1 MSINKKWKRIDL
13 DLCPLCSEYPET
25 ILHLLSCKQQDITT
39 LRISL
44 SQNFFRI
51 LNESNTQRQ
60 MIAHWKDIFHNMTHQ
75 VPITTPKLTM
85 NPISWTLIQA
95 HQSQSK
101 IGWGSF
107 VIGLISKKWSHIQ
120 QKHYNDN
127 PKDGENIYRWKRM
140 VIRLF
145 MDLFRELWQLRCKFI
160 HAETTMTARE
170 MLSHRTLQLYLEN
183 KQHTHL
189 LPAID
194 RHLLDKEE
202 KYFRSAT
209 KESLELWESR
219 IKQALKKM
227 DIHEKNQP
235 CIPFA
240 PIVTDRQ
247 VERAHIV
254 IQKYNET
261 DMTAR
266 LQVLDNFI
274 RRARQLKRKHKIMN
288 ADPTWNKRLR
298 LTHTG
303 KIPQK

>member
-1 MSINKKWKRIDL
+1 
-13 DLCPLCSEYPET
+13 
-25 ILHLLSCKQQDITT
+25 
-39 LRISL
+39 
-44 SQNFFRI
+44 
-51 LNESNTQRQ
+51 
-60 MIAHWKDIFHNMTHQ
+60 
-75 VPITTPKLTM
+75 
-85 NPISWTLIQA
+85 
-95 HQSQSK
+95 
-101 IGWGSF
+101 
-107 VIGLISKKWSHIQ
+107 
-120 QKHYNDN
+120 
-127 PKDGENIYRWKRM
+127 
-140 VIRLF
+140 
-145 MDLFRELWQLRCKFI
+145 MDLLRESWQLRCKFI

-189 LPAID
+189 LPARD
-194 RHLLDKEE
+194 RHLLDKEG

-209 KESLELWESR
+209 KESLELWESN
-219 IKQALKKM
+219 
-227 DIHEKNQP
+227 IHEKNQP

-247 VERAHIV
+247 VVRAHIV

-274 RRARQLKRKHKIMN
+274 GRARQLKRKHKITN

-303 KIPQK
+303 KIPQKRTIKRQYKRRKRIKLDGGKELTMQMPEITPQLFVSLDNNSE